1 MTPKVM
7 RLCTVTPV
15 WGPCRWGKNDLQ
27 GHISTPYPPLTVQ
40 TGRGRERDSDRARER
55 EIYDLLIS
63 TVRGERAP
71 KTLLGTLLTHEIY
84 TALHESFLKKEN
96 LTSTF
101 YSNALSPLSTRLSTG
116 HSQIKK
122 QMFTKGDGEE
132 KTEIWLQYLYTA
144 VAVAFFF

>member
-1 MTPKVM
+1 MTCRDTFPLPIPHSQS
-7 RLCTVTPV
+7 RQGEEERETVT
-15 WGPCRWGKNDLQ
+15 
-27 GHISTPYPPLTVQ
+27 
-40 TGRGRERDSDRARER
+40 ERER

-132 KTEIWLQYLYTA
+132 KTEIWLQCFYTA
-144 VAVAFFF
+144 VAVAFFFLVLFKQV

>member
-1 MTPKVM
+1 MTCRDTFPLPIPHSQS
-7 RLCTVTPV
+7 RQGEEERETVT
-15 WGPCRWGKNDLQ
+15 
-27 GHISTPYPPLTVQ
+27 
-40 TGRGRERDSDRARER
+40 ERER

-132 KTEIWLQYLYTA
+132 TTEIWLQCLYTA
-144 VAVAFFF
+144 VAVAFFFLVLFKQV